1 MDCSVTQA
9 RELIGNAKLWPK
21 VKAYLAAGGEFELFP
36 AKDSSRLKLLDEA
49 TRAAIGKWLEAL
61 AAADGW
67 RRVVDGAKVREL
79 QAAYP
84 GIYPDVFRYT
94 AYFVKW
100 RDVLEGMVCSAAEKG
115 CKVSQVECP
124 DFNMVLLLLKL
135 RFPEAYELCCS

>member
-1 MDCSVTQA
+1 MNYGYARCSTNETKQDIN
-9 RELIGNAKLWPK
+9 RQ
-21 VKAYLAAGGEFELFP
+21 
-36 AKDSSRLKLLDEA
+36 
-49 TRAAIGKWLEAL
+49 
-61 AAADGW
+61 
-67 RRVVDGAKVREL
+67 VREL
-79 QAAYP
+79 KAEYP

-115 CKVSQVECP
+115 CRVSQVECP